1 MLCGAFGTFA
11 HQAYA
16 ARLRG
21 RLNSNVRRHK
31 LSPLS
36 SPFPIQK
43 DSHLKSLYTLLVTLL
58 LATSAEANEVSKA
71 EWIKAMST
79 ALPAHFCQPT
89 QYFRQCFSVTQPECE
104 QVALSA
110 TRICLEKHRS
120 EIPEVLVQPRDGTR
134 FGTIVGACSGGTYE
148 STLIKKKISN
158 ARCNNPAN
166 FTQ

>member
-1 MLCGAFGTFA
+1 
-11 HQAYA
+11 
-16 ARLRG
+16 
-21 RLNSNVRRHK
+21 
-31 LSPLS
+31 
-36 SPFPIQK
+36 
-43 DSHLKSLYTLLVTLL
+43 LKSLFTLLVTVL
-58 LATSAEANEVSKA
+58 LAIGAEANEVSKA

-110 TRICLEKHRS
+110 TRICLEKHKS

-148 STLIKKKISN
+148 STLIKKRISN